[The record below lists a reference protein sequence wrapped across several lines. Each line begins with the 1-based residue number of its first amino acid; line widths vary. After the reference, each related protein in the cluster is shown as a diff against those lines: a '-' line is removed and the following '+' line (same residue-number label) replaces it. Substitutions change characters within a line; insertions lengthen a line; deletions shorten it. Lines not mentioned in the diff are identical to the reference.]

1 MSPPPFSFSPCLP
14 SYPPTLPREFITKI
28 APRLA
33 YANPAVAFTMAHRP
47 TPSTRAKD
55 PALQKRAEL
64 AAEEIKREGMEPSL
78 MVEFGE

>member
-1 MSPPPFSFSPCLP
+1 
-14 SYPPTLPREFITKI
+14 
-28 APRLA
+28 
-33 YANPAVAFTMAHRP
+33 MAHRP